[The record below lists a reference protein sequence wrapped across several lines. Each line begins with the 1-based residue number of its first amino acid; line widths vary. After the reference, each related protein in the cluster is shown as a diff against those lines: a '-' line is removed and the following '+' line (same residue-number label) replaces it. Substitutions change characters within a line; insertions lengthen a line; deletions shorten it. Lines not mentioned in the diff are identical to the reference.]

1 MAKWDLGKTKT
12 LDETQL
18 NEIESIAKRIRRK
31 AEVMRLDQ
39 KSAGSVRMHDSNE
52 ILTLL
57 DMLDRKLGFGK

>member
-1 MAKWDLGKTKT
+1 MAKWDLGKVKT

-18 NEIESIAKRIRRK
+18 GEIESITKRIRRK
-31 AEVMRLDQ
+31 AEIMRLDQ

-57 DMLDRKLGFGK
+57 DILDRKLGFDK

>member
-1 MAKWDLGKTKT
+1 MAKWDLGKAKT

-18 NEIESIAKRIRRK
+18 SEIESITKRIRRK
-31 AEVMRLDQ
+31 AEIMRLDQ

>member
-18 NEIESIAKRIRRK
+18 NEIESITKRIRRK

-57 DMLDRKLGFGK
+57 DMLDRKLGFDK

>member
-1 MAKWDLGKTKT
+1 MAKWDLGKVKT

-18 NEIESIAKRIRRK
+18 SEIESITKRIRRK
-31 AEVMRLDQ
+31 AEIMRLDQ

-57 DMLDRKLGFGK
+57 DMLDRKLGFDK

>member
-18 NEIESIAKRIRRK
+18 GEIESITKRIRRK
-31 AEVMRLDQ
+31 AEIMRLDQ